1 MDKGKMYVP
10 TNAPLLPNLYLK
22 EWFIFLIINARQK
35 IWLLFVP
42 AVSVINRGDI
52 FGEIK
57 N

>member
-1 MDKGKMYVP
+1 MYVP

-35 IWLLFVP
+35 KLVAFVP